1 MQIQFKLHITYLAKV
16 KNVST
21 ENKDDISSIVSE
33 INIQNNILNNQIYQV
48 KLLLI
53 RSNENYGLTT
63 KIFLLYQPF
72 LHFFS
77 FNCDKV
83 YIPLFQRYTT
93 LSANSSDP

>member
-1 MQIQFKLHITYLAKV
+1 MQIQFKLHITYLAKG

-53 RSNENYGLTT
+53 RSNDN
-63 KIFLLYQPF
+63 
-72 LHFFS
+72 
-77 FNCDKV
+77 
-83 YIPLFQRYTT
+83 
-93 LSANSSDP
+93 